1 MYSIWA
7 RLAILHSSIYCIH
20 NFDLNFGLWWLI
32 SGFSGF
38 ITLYIF
44 RSCDHF
50 WGLDFFFFFSTSIK
64 ISSYLDNFF
73 LLVQFLGEEFKIYL
87 ADVARPDSR
96 AESKGLKELRAKFF
110 RKQLIAITSSTYTVS
125 IFFKKIFYT
134 TFFFSQIRPP
144 TPSFFF

>member
-1 MYSIWA
+1 MIDFWIFWFHYP
-7 RLAILHSSIYCIH
+7 
-20 NFDLNFGLWWLI
+20 
-32 SGFSGF
+32 
-38 ITLYIF
+38 LYF
-44 RSCDHF
+44 QKLRSF
-50 WGLDFFFFFSTSIK
+50 LGPGFFFFFISTSIK
-64 ISSYLDNFF
+64 ISSYLGNFF

-134 TFFFSQIRPP
+134 TFFFSQIRPYP
-144 TPSFFF
+144 PPPSFF